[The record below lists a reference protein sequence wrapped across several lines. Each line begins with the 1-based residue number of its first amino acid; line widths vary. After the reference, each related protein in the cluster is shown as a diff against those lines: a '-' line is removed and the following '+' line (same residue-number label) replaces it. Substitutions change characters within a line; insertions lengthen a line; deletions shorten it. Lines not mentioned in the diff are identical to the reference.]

1 MALIRRE
8 LFRMA
13 GATVAASAV
22 AAIGFAQSNYP
33 AKPIR
38 LLVGFAAGG
47 PADIVSRLLGDK
59 LSVNW
64 GQPVVVE
71 SVTGAGGNLATE
83 RVAKAAPDGYTLLMA
98 SSPMIVVN
106 PSLYPKLSFDPTRD
120 LAPISQIG
128 ATPNILVVHH
138 QVPAKSVQDLVELAR
153 TQPGRLTFG
162 SGGTG
167 SSNHLSG
174 ELFKSLARIDIQ
186 HVPYRGIAQA
196 IPDLLGGRLTM
207 LFANAPNVQSLVRE
221 GKLRAL
227 AVTSLK
233 RLPAVPDLPTM
244 TEIGFPG
251 FDVTTWFGLFAP
263 SRTSAAILAQLHH
276 ETMKAIKL
284 PDVRD
289 RLDEQGIG
297 VIGSSPQELAS
308 IISYESRFW
317 AKVIAESGVKLS
329 N

>member
-1 MALIRRE
+1 MALIRRQF
-8 LFRMA
+8 FRLA

-22 AAIGFAQSNYP
+22 AANGLAQLNYP

-38 LLVGFAAGG
+38 ILLGFAAGG
-47 PADIVSRLLGDK
+47 PADIVSRLVGDK
-59 LSVNW
+59 LSANW
-64 GQPVVVE
+64 GQPVVIE
-71 SVTGAGGNLATE
+71 SVTGAGGNLAAE

-128 ATPNILVVHH
+128 ATPNILVISH
-138 QVPAKSVQDLVELAR
+138 QVPTKSVQDLVALAR
-153 TQPGRLTFG
+153 AQPGKLTFG
-162 SGGTG
+162 SGGIG
-167 SSNHLSG
+167 SSNHLAG
-174 ELFKSLARIDIQ
+174 ELLKSMAQIDIQ

-227 AVTSLK
+227 AVTSVK
-233 RLPAVPDLPTM
+233 RLPAIPDLPTM
-244 TEIGFPG
+244 IEAGFPG

-263 SRTSAAILAQLHH
+263 RKTSTAIVDHLHR
-276 ETMKAIKL
+276 ETVKAIAL
-284 PDVRD
+284 PDVRQ

-297 VIGSSPQELAS
+297 IIGSSSQELAS
-308 IISYESRFW
+308 IISHESRFW